1 MVPKRVQK
9 KVGLVTAFMTLLL
22 CLLTDRRCPMEN
34 EAMKR
39 ISPEKAMKI
48 LKAGGLEIDIE
59 QTKEVLAFLYKLA
72 DIAIYQN
79 FRMPR

>member
-1 MVPKRVQK
+1 MM
-9 KVGLVTAFMTLLL
+9 AFMMPLL
-22 CLLTDRRCPMEN
+22 CFLTDRRCPMEN
-34 EAMKR
+34 EAIKR

>member
-1 MVPKRVQK
+1 
-9 KVGLVTAFMTLLL
+9 
-22 CLLTDRRCPMEN
+22 MEN